1 MCVVSSVGDY
11 WEKNIYP
18 TYPTTPTYTWPN
30 TEVERLQKDIKA
42 LKVLLKAAIEFDKET
57 GQPEC
62 QHEDKIK
69 LIRKM
74 AEAAGIDLEGII

>member
-1 MCVVSSVGDY
+1 MCVVSNVGEY

-18 TYPTTPTYTWPN
+18 TYPTTPIHTWDSA
-30 TEVERLQKDIKA
+30 EVESLKRDIKA

-62 QHEDKIK
+62 QHEDKIR

-74 AEAAGIDLEGII
+74 AEAADVDISDVI